1 MECFGCVI
9 IVDDGIPEQLGGALL
24 MSQRKRVVN
33 NRRPKV
39 IPMRLDATFFFER
52 AVQSLDRYHYD
63 KALKYFRRAVEY
75 EPENPVNH
83 CNMAGILSEMGRYE
97 ESNVILHSVLEQ
109 IDPAMT
115 ECHYYLANNFAN
127 MELYEAAEEAL
138 VRYLENDLEGQFL
151 DEADELLDL
160 LNYELNRPT
169 KLVTIKSKE
178 NIYAHD
184 KARELLEAGLFS
196 EAVKMLEEIIQRDP
210 EFLAARNN
218 LGLAYYYMG
227 LFEKSVTTITEVLD
241 AEPGNLHAL
250 CNLAI
255 FYQHSNQ
262 DGPLKALIT
271 QLNKTVPFHPEH
283 VFKMATTLGIVG
295 EHREAYRHFRR
306 LLRTGELAGE
316 PSLHHFA
323 AVAATNLMRYD
334 EAHKHW
340 KQAEQLDSESPVPTF
355 HLRRLE
361 KVRTGEENPPTHYH
375 YHLPFEEQFK
385 QWEHNP
391 GQVTE
396 ALRREPLI
404 RSSFFWA
411 LRHGDRHT
419 KVQVIQAL
427 GLVADEEVIEA
438 LKAFLIDMDEDDELK
453 RVAVLVLRSIG
464 VQDSLTVT
472 FGGRTLTLEARRRSA
487 KLPIWDSAWQSV
499 LEQALEGMSG
509 RYDVVQQHDMMTLWV
524 DYLSRVY
531 PEVPK
536 LHKSKGW
543 AAALEYWTA
552 KMHRRTVTYTD
563 LVSRYGVSQ
572 ASISR
577 YANRID
583 EACGIREKLD
593 LTTSSFH

>member
-1 MECFGCVI
+1 
-9 IVDDGIPEQLGGALL
+9 
-24 MSQRKRVVN
+24 MSQRKRAAKP
-33 NRRPKV
+33 RRPKV
-39 IPMRLDATFFFER
+39 IPIRLDATFFFER

-97 ESNVILHSVLEQ
+97 ESNDILRSVLDE

-115 ECHYYLANNFAN
+115 ECYYYLANNYAN

-138 VRYLENDLEGQFL
+138 VRYLENDLDGQFL

-160 LNYELNRPT
+160 LKFELNRPT
-169 KLVTIKSKE
+169 KLSTIKSKE
-178 NIYAHD
+178 NVFAHD
-184 KARELLEAGLFS
+184 KARELLEAGRFAD
-196 EAVKMLEEIIQRDP
+196 AVKILEDLIEKEP
-210 EFLAARNN
+210 SFLAARNN

-227 LFEKSVTTITEVLD
+227 LFEKSVVTITDVLES
-241 AEPGNLHAL
+241 EPGNLHAL

-262 DGPLKALIT
+262 EGPLRTLVDR
-271 QLNKTVPFHPEH
+271 LNKTVPFHPEH

-295 EHREAYRHFRR
+295 EHKEAYRHFRR
-306 LLRTGELAGE
+306 LLRTGELSGE

-323 AVAATNLMRYD
+323 AVAAANLGRYD
-334 EAHKHW
+334 EAEKHW
-340 KQAEQLDSESPVPTF
+340 KQAEKLDAGSPVPLYY
-355 HLRRLE
+355 LRKLE
-361 KVRTGEENPPTHYH
+361 KVRAGEESPPSHYH
-375 YHLPFEEQFK
+375 YHLPFEEQFR
-385 QWEHNP
+385 QWENNP
-391 GQVTE
+391 GLVTE
-396 ALRREPLI
+396 ALKREPLI

-411 LRHGDRHT
+411 LRHGDRKT

-427 GLVADEEVIEA
+427 GLIADEEVIEA
-438 LKAFLIDMDEDDELK
+438 LKAFLIDADEEDELK

-464 VQDSLTVT
+464 VQDSLAVT
-472 FGGRTLTLEARRRSA
+472 FGGRTLTLEARRKSA
-487 KLPIWDSAWQSV
+487 RLPVWDSAWQAV
-499 LEQALEGMSG
+499 LEHALAGMAG

-536 LHKSKGW
+536 LHKREGW

-552 KMHRRTVTYTD
+552 KMHRRTVTYAD

-593 LTTSSFH
+593 LTTPSFH